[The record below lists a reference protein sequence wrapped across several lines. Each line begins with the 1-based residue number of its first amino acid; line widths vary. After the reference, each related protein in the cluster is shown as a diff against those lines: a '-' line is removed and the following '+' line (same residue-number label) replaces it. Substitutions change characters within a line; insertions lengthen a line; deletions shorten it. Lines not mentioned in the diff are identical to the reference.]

1 MMDEAILN
9 IGIGQLA
16 LTVLLILLVVGLS
29 FYEKLRLTK
38 DYLVGVVR
46 TVVQLFL
53 VGYILDALFA
63 LNRWPLVLCA
73 LAVMVSAAC
82 QAGVGRLK
90 WRQSRSR
97 LFAGM
102 GFALILG
109 TGVTLFV
116 VTRIVLRINPWYHP
130 RYLIPLAGMIIGNA
144 MNGATL
150 GAERFRSELILR
162 KNEVETLLCLGFDV
176 RRASESA
183 RKSAMSAALL
193 PMLNSMMVVGLVS
206 LPGMMTGQ
214 ILSGTSPLI
223 AVRYQIVVMIMISSA
238 VALSSFVMVR
248 FLTRSFFTGAA
259 QIRYEALH

>member
-1 MMDEAILN
+1 MDEAILH
-9 IGIGQLA
+9 ISVGQLS
-16 LTVLLILLVVGLS
+16 LTSLLILLVVGLS
-29 FYEKLRLTK
+29 FYEKLRLEK
-38 DYLVGVVR
+38 DYLIGVVR
-46 TVVQLFL
+46 TVVQLLL
-53 VGYILDALFA
+53 VGYILEVLFA

-73 LAVMVSAAC
+73 LAIMVSAAC

-90 WRQSRSR
+90 WRQSR
-97 LFAGM
+97 LFGGM
-102 GFALILG
+102 AIALILG

-116 VTRIVLRINPWYHP
+116 VTEIILRIDPWYHP

-162 KNEVETLLCLGFDV
+162 KNEVETLLSLGFDV

-183 RKSAMSAALL
+183 RKRAVSAALL

-214 ILSGTSPLI
+214 ILAGTSPLI

-238 VALSSFVMVR
+238 VTLSSFVMVR

-259 QIRYEALH
+259 QIRYEVLY

>member
-1 MMDEAILN
+1 MDAAILH
-9 IGIGQLA
+9 ISVGQLS
-16 LTVLLILLVVGLS
+16 LTSLLILLVVGLS
-29 FYEKLRLTK
+29 FYEKLHLEK
-38 DYLVGVVR
+38 DYLIGVVR

-53 VGYILDALFA
+53 VGYILDVLFA

-73 LAVMVSAAC
+73 LAIMISAAC

-90 WRQSRSR
+90 WKQRR
-97 LFAGM
+97 LFGGM
-102 GFALILG
+102 ALALVLG

-116 VTRIVLRINPWYHP
+116 VTRVVLRIEPWYHP

-144 MNGATL
+144 MNAATL

-162 KNEVETLLCLGFDV
+162 KNEVETLLSLGFDV
-176 RRASESA
+176 RRASEGA
-183 RKSAMSAALL
+183 RKCAISAALL

-223 AVRYQIVVMIMISSA
+223 AVRYQIVVMVMISSA
-238 VALSSFVMVR
+238 VTISSFVMVR

-259 QIRYEALH
+259 QIRYEALIK